1 MCKKLIIYNETKNI
15 KQPSINIILKMN
27 ICIQQIQKAEI
38 FAGLFQ
44 HIKSFTEDVNI
55 MFEKD
60 RMYIQT
66 MDSSRV
72 SIIEMSLP
80 AGWFDVYENKTP
92 STITIGLKSTILF
105 KILNS
110 REKTQSIRIEYNEQ
124 DTDRLFIYFSSD
136 NKLEFDKRFE
146 FPLMEIDNEIMGI
159 PEIEHQAEF
168 TVCSQHFSS
177 IVNQLQM
184 FGDSMNI
191 ECSEEKI
198 LLSSNSQD
206 QGKMMVE
213 IKIEDLT
220 SFIIDENETL
230 NLSFSLNYLHNICLY
245 NKIAKE
251 VEIKLTP
258 NYPLQV
264 IYDLGTIEGGE
275 KAEMK
280 FYLAPKI
287 DDSNE

>member
-1 MCKKLIIYNETKNI
+1 MCKKLIIYKETKNI

-80 AGWFDVYENKTP
+80 SGWFDVYENKTP
-92 STITIGLKSTILF
+92 STITIGLKSTILY

-124 DTDRLFIYFSSD
+124 DTDKLFIYFSSD

>member
-80 AGWFDVYENKTP
+80 SGWFDVYENKTP